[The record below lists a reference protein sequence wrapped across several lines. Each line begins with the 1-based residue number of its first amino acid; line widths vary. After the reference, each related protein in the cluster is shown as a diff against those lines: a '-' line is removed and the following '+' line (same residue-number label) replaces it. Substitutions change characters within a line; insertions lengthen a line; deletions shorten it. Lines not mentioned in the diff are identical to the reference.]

1 MSGLE
6 GKQQEAERAWQ
17 QSHLLAPP
25 SFPSHCGSWSG
36 HTFSW
41 VQQPLLPGISVFSK
55 EFAQSSPN
63 TAQPHPLYPGTQG
76 QYLTLSLGFSSL
88 MGVITLSITQVKAK
102 QTGRGPTC

>member
-1 MSGLE
+1 M
-6 GKQQEAERAWQ
+6 
-17 QSHLLAPP
+17 
-25 SFPSHCGSWSG
+25 
-36 HTFSW
+36 
-41 VQQPLLPGISVFSK
+41 FSK

-88 MGVITLSITQVKAK
+88 MGVITLSITKVKAK